1 MVRSSARGARSA
13 SGTRRWRAVLARFG
27 CAAAHAGAGA
37 FCAAGLCA
45 AGLAV
50 AALCVATL
58 SPSAAR
64 AADPSAS
71 AAAPAPD
78 TAQASDAVQAPDAIG
93 SFLARPT
100 TLPYAREYPA
110 IPYARMPADN
120 AIARLQERVD
130 RGEVKL
136 LYRPPRGY
144 LDSILA
150 ALGISPSSQTLVYS
164 KTSLQTGD
172 ISAATPRAI
181 YFDDETYVAW
191 VQHGN
196 IELAAMD
203 SKLGPVFYVLSNEP
217 VQRVRL
223 ERETVDCLSCHDT
236 YELSGG
242 GVPRFLL
249 MSTYVDVH
257 GEQLT
262 HEGQIITF
270 AETPL
275 KYRWGGW
282 YVTGH
287 SGDQVHLGNILVHD
301 VQELVHLDQVR
312 RGNLD
317 TLKGLFDTRPYLTD
331 KSDIVALLVLQHQV
345 DVQNL
350 ITRVNFE
357 VRTALERAGGGHALR
372 GSPTAAALP
381 EKTRAAL
388 KGYMD
393 ALVSVMFCAGTPRFT
408 SPISGN
414 SGFTQ
419 WFESRGPRD
428 ANGRSLREL
437 DLETR
442 LFKYPLSYLVYSPA
456 FDALPGYAKDYIYGR
471 FMDVLTGRSE
481 RVGPSSSPNGPAAE
495 ALEAYGIEP
504 GTDESIRLSDADR
517 KAILEILRATKPEFG
532 RYLDSHEVHVAAA
545 RGAPPSGR

>member
-1 MVRSSARGARSA
+1 MKATPTLTLCVIALTLGAM
-13 SGTRRWRAVLARFG
+13 GLAAIPP
-27 CAAAHAGAGA
+27 AAAQAPESAG
-37 FCAAGLCA
+37 
-45 AGLAV
+45 
-50 AALCVATL
+50 
-58 SPSAAR
+58 SAASP
-64 AADPSAS
+64 AAD
-71 AAAPAPD
+71 D
-78 TAQASDAVQAPDAIG
+78 G
-93 SFLARPT
+93 GLLFARPT
-100 TLPYAREYPA
+100 SLPYAREYPA
-110 IPYARMPADN
+110 IPYTRMPADN
-120 AIARLQERVD
+120 AIARLQARID

-136 LYRPPRGY
+136 VYRPPRGY

-150 ALGISPSSQTLVYS
+150 ALGIDPSSQTLVYS

-172 ISAATPRAI
+172 ISAATPRAV
-181 YFDDETYVAW
+181 YFDDDTYVGW

-203 SKLGPVFYVLSNEP
+203 SKLGQVFYTLSDEP
-217 VQRVRL
+217 TQTVRFD
-223 ERETVDCLSCHDT
+223 RKTSDCLSCHDT

-257 GEQLT
+257 GEQLS
-262 HEGQIITF
+262 HEGQILTF
-270 AETPL
+270 ENTPL
-275 KYRWGGW
+275 KFRWGGW
-282 YVTGH
+282 YVTGR
-287 SGDQVHLGNILVHD
+287 SGDQVHLGNILVHS
-301 VQELVHLDQVR
+301 VQELVHLDRVR

-357 VRTALERAGGGHALR
+357 VRTALERASHGGGGHPTGVHRSSERRAAGQT
-372 GSPTAAALP
+372 GSSAAATALS

-393 ALVSVMFCAGTPRFT
+393 ALVSVMFFTDATRFT

-414 SGFTQ
+414 SGFTR

-428 ANGRSLREL
+428 RMGRSLRDF
-437 DLETR
+437 DLKTR

-456 FDALPGYAKDYIYGR
+456 FDGLPDYAKDYIYGR
-471 FMDVLTGRSE
+471 FADILTGRESAAPAS
-481 RVGPSSSPNGPAAE
+481 GGTNGLDPD
-495 ALEAYGIEP
+495 ALDAYGIEQ
-504 GTDESIRLSDADR
+504 GASAAGSQLSDTDR
-517 KAILEILRATKPEFG
+517 RAILGILVETKADFAQ
-532 RYLDSHEVHVAAA
+532 YLESHGMRVAAA
-545 RGAPPSGR
+545 SAAASAMASAVASIGR